1 MTTDEL
7 TLPVDI
13 PWRRLCVSD
22 DMIDENICDEKH
34 PYRWRSSVA
43 VFGYEPPREQQPFD
57 DMTVSYLKVVCTITG
72 LQAGSEVRRN
82 LGWNPNPAL
91 FLWDPNVRQVWIDKL
106 TKYYGCYGAILE
118 VSIEPKGNVPKASYP
133 YFVDFEP
140 KRRETYEIVTQTG
153 EILSRSLNEIHV
165 GKSSMTTSGT
175 TVLDT
180 DKKVDWS
187 ALGTMAG
194 AGAGTAAG
202 GPAGAF
208 IGGAAGGIVGGFL
221 GGGGGD
227 KSTTDLTQSQ
237 KTDVKTADRSQERR
251 ELYSHTTQLT
261 QMYHEFTGYHLGTNR
276 AMFFMLPRPHI
287 VETERTF
294 VQGPRILE
302 GIQEVFLVVMRPRD
316 VEDYCVSAYL
326 ETAHID
332 FDENVYPKTEKRHRF
347 EVLPEKQLIVDKKEF
362 YQAYD
367 INYHYKGYSVPFFV
381 DAGWEIDFG
390 RDGGYTKPLLTLKP
404 STVIAKGSTHHGDSI
419 DRSGPHVILQS
430 VPGELAPRI
439 FVTGK
444 IGAGEVKDV
453 YQSLDNEDI
462 LSDKVFPRS
471 KLVRSVTT
479 AHLTVDTLFY
489 LRRAGV
495 EAVNIPKNLF
505 LTGRGVCCCL
515 GKDIVAE
522 NHPELMGTSVVSEM
536 TLQNSAPIAIKRDTG
551 MEISD
556 ANRLHAEIRQMIL
569 RSVNDP
575 DRYPRGAVGFTE
587 SQFLGRH
594 FADLIDQPGHAD
606 NTSVRDIAGLKPEI
620 LEKIMPIM
628 PKLRRA
634 GLLRMSLQEMK
645 DRFDLADEEAI
656 HLRRSSMW
664 LKQEAPNPKERWD
677 PPGRH
682 VEHRVPDLTGLS
694 LDEARLAL
702 METGLSAGSIA
713 YLDNEQPTGTVLNQH
728 PEAGES
734 VHGGQ
739 EIDLVIAT
747 GLTVRIPDII
757 DKPLTEALR
766 MLQEAGLQSEP
777 VLEFTTREKRPS
789 HIILDVTPRP
799 RTYVTPN
806 AKILLKV
813 ANTKS

>member
-22 DMIDENICDEKH
+22 DMIDEKICDEKH
-34 PYRWRSSVA
+34 PYRWRSSIA
-43 VFGYEPPREQQPFD
+43 VFGYEPPREQQPFE
-57 DMTVSYLKVVCTITG
+57 DMTVSYLKVVSTITG

-91 FLWDPNVRQVWIDKL
+91 FLWDPNVRQVFINKL
-106 TKYYGCYGAILE
+106 YKYYGCYGAILE
-118 VSIEPKGNVPKASYP
+118 VSIEPKGNVPKARYP

-140 KRRETYEIVTQTG
+140 KRRESYEIVTQTG
-153 EILSRSLNEIHV
+153 ETLSRSLNEIHV

-202 GPAGAF
+202 GPAGAL

-276 AMFFMLPRPHI
+276 AVFFMLPRPHI

-332 FDENVYPKTEKRHRF
+332 FEENVYPKIEMPHSFVVTPETKKVPEKDENGKYQFTEKMY
-347 EVLPEKQLIVDKKEF
+347 E
-362 YQAYD
+362 YD
-367 INYHYKGYSVPFFV
+367 FFHKAYSVPFNP
-381 DAGWEIDFG
+381 GLEWEIDFE
-390 RDGGYTKPLLTLKP
+390 RNGGYESPIIFFDP
-404 STVIAKGSTHHGDSI
+404 
-419 DRSGPHVILQS
+419 
-430 VPGELAPRI
+430 PRI
-439 FVTGK
+439 VSPGSKFHDYPVKYSLPKYLMKFNPETGSNLMFVEGK
-444 IGAGEVKDV
+444 VGIGKVEEIYKPF
-453 YQSLDNEDI
+453 
-462 LSDKVFPRS
+462 SDRYRY
-471 KLVRSVTT
+471 LTT
-479 AHLTVDTLFY
+479 AKVTVSTLFY

-522 NHPELMGTSVVSEM
+522 NHPELIGTSVVAEM
-536 TLQNSAPIAIKRDTG
+536 ALQSAPIAINRDTG

-556 ANRLHAEIRQMIL
+556 ANRLHAELSQMIL
-569 RSVNDP
+569 RNVNDP

-606 NTSVRDIAGLKPEI
+606 NTSVQDIAGLKPEI

-634 GLLRMSLQEMK
+634 DLLRMPLQEMK
-645 DRFDLADEEAI
+645 DRFSLTDEDAI
-656 HLRRSSMW
+656 HLRRSAMW
-664 LKQEAPNPKERWD
+664 LEQETVDPKKRWD
-677 PPGRH
+677 PPGYHIERS
-682 VEHRVPDLTGLS
+682 VPNLAGLF
-694 LDEARLAL
+694 LEEAKSVL
-702 METGLSAGSIA
+702 MEVGLLDGNIT
-713 YLDNEQPTGTVLNQH
+713 YLDSEQPTGTILNQH

-734 VHGGQ
+734 VLGDQ

-813 ANTKS
+813 ANTKG